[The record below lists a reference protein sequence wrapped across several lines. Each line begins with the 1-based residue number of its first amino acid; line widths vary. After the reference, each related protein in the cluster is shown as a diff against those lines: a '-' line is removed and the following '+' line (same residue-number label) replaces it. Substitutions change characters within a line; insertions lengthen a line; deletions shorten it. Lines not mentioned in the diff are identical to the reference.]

1 MWNALI
7 DCCFERIDAMRLPHM
22 NRMGAAILPLGLALL
37 FPATTLA
44 QSDMDKALK
53 EELRFISALIDSPY
67 ASFAQD
73 VIDAAKKTFPTAGGQ
88 LEAPALRAKLRTGRY
103 DEVVKIIE
111 ARPDKDSF
119 DTWTLKMELAAS
131 YYASKD
137 YTKADELYKAFFNK
151 FKTVQAAQ
159 KSVYESAVYYY
170 IDMLKR
176 LDRETETFP
185 LYEAAMKNASS
196 EDSKKTFRASYLNAL
211 LAEAEKAYEKG
222 DKAAGD
228 KHCKTAEKLASEML
242 WVQDIYFGDAINAK
256 AHLAIMRGDISGAQ
270 TLMNDYLEML
280 TRIHDQLKET
290 DPTLLRISP
299 LPKCRYLLGSMMYRL
314 ATEEISKAG
323 GKVDKNSAPGKKV
336 LDLLLGERNP
346 KTKKRNQQ
354 GALYHCANVFMNYPE
369 SESADGAITICDE
382 ITKILEEHYKT
393 KINITADAETRA
405 NVRRQK
411 FVNADVLFSNN
422 QFVEAYDAYQKIIA
436 AEKDPYTLD
445 MMGSL
450 MKVIKASIYIDNEKM
465 KEGKISAADRNKEA
479 KELIKKFAENYAKPD
494 KKNCSANAGQALGE
508 LADFC
513 AQNGLA
519 DLRAEV
525 EGYFFNYYG
534 NDASAMARKLK
545 RAQEIIGTS
554 KNKTEIEKA
563 VADLQDIIK
572 NASEDQRDT
581 RKDAL
586 FLVLDAYKRKD
597 SPLCDNTLRA
607 KTANELVAHF
617 KDVERPGYYAAVAVF
632 ERGNAFVDLGIQLR
646 REFPAGTDAA
656 KDAQIAKVYAAAA
669 QVFQGLVDELKKG
682 KETSKFITAEKE
694 AEDVKPLQESA
705 MYLIPF
711 CLQRKNDIDAALKGY
726 EAYLAT
732 YPKGDYAPKVLLQM
746 GTMYTSMGEEG
757 IKKSQEL
764 LTRLQTEFKSSPE
777 AQNAIP
783 LLAEAL
789 TQMGYRDQAVA
800 KYREMFKSGAG
811 YTAAQY
817 LNAAR
822 QLFDVKDY
830 ALTIEAADALLA
842 AKDATSILKGEG
854 MDLRTRAL
862 MLMGSKTK
870 DATKIAEA
878 RKQADAY
885 LELVGKTKRAVE
897 VHRLIVDLAAHEMA
911 VATTADERSDIIKRA
926 QASEKFIANN
936 NVKLDPDTRKPVF
949 DKNGVKMMKDVVIS
963 GGKIVENPPLITAE
977 TSTAVAAL
985 AKAAYESLDDKDE
998 KREAMLGSAMNAY
1011 YTAMHAIDIAGMTEE
1026 DALHKDNKQTVSAII
1041 QEAYLQYLKLA
1052 VERRKMAD
1060 EARNADDR
1068 SFYAGEI
1075 DTVAKEYKT
1084 KFKDG
1089 IYKGEIENIQI
1100 GNTQYLSAQ

>member
-1 MWNALI
+1 
-7 DCCFERIDAMRLPHM
+7 MRLPQM
-22 NRMGAAILPLGLALL
+22 GRMRAVVLPLGVALL

-44 QSDMDKALK
+44 QSDADKALK

-67 ASFAQD
+67 ATFAQD
-73 VIDAAKKTFPTAGGQ
+73 AIDAAKKAFPTATGQ
-88 LEAPALRAKLRTGRY
+88 LEAPALRAKLRTGRF
-103 DEVVKIIE
+103 DEVEKIIA

-119 DTWTLKMELAAS
+119 DTWTLKLELAAS

-137 YTKADELYKAFFNK
+137 YTKADELYKAFFQK

-159 KSVYESAVYYY
+159 KPVYESAVYYY

-176 LDRETETFP
+176 LNRENETFA
-185 LYEAAMKNASS
+185 LYEGAMKNASS
-196 EDSKKTFRASYLNAL
+196 EDAKKTFRASYLNAL
-211 LAEAEKAYEKG
+211 LASAERAYAAN
-222 DKAAGD
+222 DKATGD

-242 WVQDIYFGDAINAK
+242 WVQDIFFGDAINAK
-256 AHLAIMRGDISGAQ
+256 AHLCIMRGDIAGAQ
-270 TLMNDYLEML
+270 TLMTDYLEML

-299 LPKCRYLLGSMMYRL
+299 LPKCRYLLGSMMHRL

-323 GKVDKNSAPGKKV
+323 GKVDKNSAAGKKV

-369 SESADGAITICDE
+369 SESADGAIAICDD
-382 ITKILEEHYKT
+382 ITKILEEHFKT
-393 KINITADAETRA
+393 KINISADAETRA
-405 NVRRQK
+405 KVRYQK

-422 QFVEAYDAYQKIIA
+422 EFQQAYDAYMKIIA
-436 AEKDPYTLD
+436 DEKDPYTID

-450 MKVIKASIYIDNEKM
+450 MKVIKSSIYIDNEKL
-465 KEGKISAADRNKEA
+465 KDGKIAAADRNKEA
-479 KELIKKFAENYAKPD
+479 KTLIKAFAENYAKPE
-494 KKNCSANAGQALGE
+494 KKDCAANAGQALGE

-513 AQNGLA
+513 AQNGLVE
-519 DLRAEV
+519 LRKEV

-545 RAQEIIGTS
+545 RAQEIIATS
-554 KNKTEIEKA
+554 TNATEVQKA
-563 VADLQDIIK
+563 VDDLQDIIK
-572 NASEDQRDT
+572 NTNADQRDT

-597 SPLCDNTLRA
+597 SPLCDNTKRA
-607 KTANELVAHF
+607 LTANQLVAHF

-632 ERGNAFVDLGIQLR
+632 EQGNAFVDLGIQLR
-646 REFPAGTDAA
+646 RDNPVGSDAKTDKQIVVAYTKA
-656 KDAQIAKVYAAAA
+656 AQIFDA
-669 QVFQGLVDELKKG
+669 LVKELAKG
-682 KETSKFITAEKE
+682 KETSKYITTEKE
-694 AEDVKPLQESA
+694 ADDAKTLEESA

-711 CLQRKNDIDAALKGY
+711 CLQRKNDTAGAIKGY
-726 EAYLAT
+726 EAYLKD
-732 YPKGDYAPKVLLQM
+732 YPKGDYAPKALLQM
-746 GTMYTSMGEEG
+746 GTMYTSMGDEG

-764 LTRLQTEFKSSPE
+764 LTRLQTEFKSSSE

-811 YTAAQY
+811 YSATQY
-817 LNAAR
+817 LAAAR

-830 ALTIEAADALLA
+830 ELTLEAADALMK
-842 AKDATSILKGEG
+842 AKDATSVLKGEA
-854 MDLRTRAL
+854 MELRTRAL

-870 DATKIAEA
+870 DASKIADA
-878 RKQADAY
+878 RKQADEY
-885 LELVGKTKRAVE
+885 LELVGRTKRAVD

-911 VATTADERSDIIKRA
+911 IAKTAEERSDIIKRA

-936 NVKLDPDTRKPVF
+936 NVQLDPTTKKPVF
-949 DKNGVKMMKDVVIS
+949 DKNGVKMLKEIEVS
-963 GGKIVENPPLITAE
+963 GGKIVSNPPLITAE
-977 TSTAVAAL
+977 TSSAVAAL
-985 AKAAYESLDDKDE
+985 AKAAFESLDEKDE

-1011 YTAMHAIDIAGMTEE
+1011 YTAMHAIDVNGMSEE
-1026 DALHKDNKQTVSAII
+1026 DAIHKDNKRAVSAII
-1041 QEAYLQYLKLA
+1041 QEAYLNYLKLTI
-1052 VERRKMAD
+1052 ERRKIA
-1060 EARNADDR
+1060 ENANNADDR

-1075 DTVAKEYKT
+1075 DTIAKEYTT

-1089 IYKGEIENIQI
+1089 LFKGEIENIQI
-1100 GNTQYLSAQ
+1100 SNSQYLNAQ